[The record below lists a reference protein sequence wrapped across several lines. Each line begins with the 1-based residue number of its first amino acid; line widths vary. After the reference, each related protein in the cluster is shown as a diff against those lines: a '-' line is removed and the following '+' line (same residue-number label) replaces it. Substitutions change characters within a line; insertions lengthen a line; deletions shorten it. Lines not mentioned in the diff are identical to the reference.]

1 MAHIKTPA
9 LDDHLD
15 LSLIVV
21 KYGCCHGG
29 WETWRSVDHNQ
40 WNENHVIVVLGLL
53 NNQAQPCR
61 SFCRHLHLLLH
72 QVEALEPSGQL
83 CL

>member
-1 MAHIKTPA
+1 MSRLLPLMII
-9 LDDHLD
+9 LISV
-15 LSLIVV
+15 SLWSNTVV
-21 KYGCCHGG
+21 AHGG

-40 WNENHVIVVLGLL
+40 WNENHVVVVLGLL

-61 SFCRHLHLLLH
+61 SFCRHLHLLLPP
-72 QVEALEPSGQL
+72 VEALEPSGQL